1 MDKGGRLV
9 TGWPT
14 GTRLGAR
21 GHTWV
26 VDGVELGEECAA
38 LHLARE
44 SAPGTKATLLS
55 PFDRFTHLP
64 NRQRATV
71 VPARRWLEHVKRL
84 GASCDP
90 AGSLRSLAAARIDLL
105 PHQLEPALAVYNRG
119 VTRILIADGVGLGK
133 TIQAGLIAAEHAR
146 RAPSTRTLIL
156 VPAGLRDQWKRE
168 LERLFALD
176 CVAADAVWLKAVAAD
191 RPSGNNPWALAGTY
205 LASIDFVKQP
215 EALRPLEDVRWDLVV
230 LDEAHAASA
239 ASDRRVAAQ
248 AVASRSRLVLLL
260 TATPRTDDPA
270 EHEALCEIGRLDPR
284 EGPLLLFR
292 RSQRDIGGRAD
303 RRSTLLFVRPS
314 DSERRMHQLLEE
326 YTRRI
331 WRESALRGDEL
342 ATLAAIVLRKRALS
356 SAASLAASVR
366 RRLDL
371 LVTPA
376 APPTEQLR
384 LPMWEE
390 EPLDDGEPDGALAA
404 PGLTNAAQER
414 RWLAVIA
421 ESAQRA
427 AIGESKIR
435 FIRRM
440 LRRIRE
446 PVIIFT
452 EYRDT
457 LIRLK
462 QALSDTWHTVLL
474 LHGGMRPVERG
485 RVQREFN
492 TIPANGESGS
502 HAPVLIATDAAAE
515 GLNLHLRCRTVIH
528 YELPW
533 STARLEQRAGRVD
546 RLGQRHRVHEAGL
559 VAATAAE
566 RVVLGPLMRRVA
578 RMRSSGHAA
587 DGLPEALAESHVAE
601 MIMGPGAVDTTS
613 ASPAHTT
620 LTYTL
625 DLADEASA
633 EAARAAAQRRLSSG
647 QTSEIRPCTTDFP
660 VAAMV
665 RRHSSALRPG
675 LIAVHVLRLS
685 GRRGEVIHEEPI
697 VWQVPWPLSR
707 RKRSPRE
714 VRDIVE
720 DFRRRLAGGSNDLIG
735 VRIEEAL
742 DRSARIH
749 HAVETGWGQRTRL
762 VLGSLRAHS
771 KQLVQQGLFERR
783 HIVHAP
789 GALVDALL
797 ATAEPEA
804 EIPSLMS
811 VDLRLAATLVVLER

>member
-1 MDKGGRLV
+1 MS
-9 TGWPT
+9 GWPT
-14 GTRLGAR
+14 GTRLSAR
-21 GHTWV
+21 GHAWIL
-26 VDGVELGEECAA
+26 DGVERGEDCAA

-44 SAPGTKATLLS
+44 AAPGTKLTLLS
-55 PFDRFTHLP
+55 PFDRVAQLP
-64 NRQRATV
+64 NRRRATV

-84 GASCDP
+84 GATCDP
-90 AGSLRSLAAARIDLL
+90 AGALKSLAGARIDLL
-105 PHQLEPALAVYNRG
+105 PHQLEPALAVFSRG

-133 TIQAGLIAAEHAR
+133 TIQAGVIAAEHTR

-176 CVAADAVWLKAVAAD
+176 CVSADAAWLKAAAAD
-191 RPSGNNPWALAGTY
+191 RPSGTNPWALAGTY
-205 LASIDFVKQP
+205 LASIDFIKQP

-230 LDEAHAASA
+230 LDEAHAASVG
-239 ASDRRVAAQ
+239 SDRRVAAH
-248 AVASRSRLVLLL
+248 AVACRSRLVVLL

-270 EHEALCEIGRLDPR
+270 EYEALCEIGRLDPR

-292 RSQRDIGGRAD
+292 RSQRDIGGRTD
-303 RRSTLLFVRPS
+303 RRSTLLFVQPS
-314 DSERRMHQLLEE
+314 DAELRMHQLLEA
-326 YTRRI
+326 YTRRV

-384 LPMWEE
+384 LWEE
-390 EPLDDGEPDGALAA
+390 EPLDDAEPDGALAA
-404 PGLTNAAQER
+404 PGLTNAALER
-414 RWLAVIA
+414 RWLGVIA
-421 ESAQRA
+421 EAAQRA

-462 QALSDTWHTVLL
+462 QALSDTWHAVLL
-474 LHGGMRPVERG
+474 LHGGMRPVDRG

-492 TIPANGESGS
+492 TIPADSQSGAR
-502 HAPVLIATDAAAE
+502 APVLIATDAAAE

-559 VAATAAE
+559 VAATTAE

-578 RMRSSGHAA
+578 RTRSSGHAP

-601 MIMGPGAVDTTS
+601 MIMGPGAVDTPAGFTF
-613 ASPAHTT
+613 ASPAHHA

-625 DLADEASA
+625 DLAGAA
-633 EAARAAAQRRLSSG
+633 RREAARVAGQRQLSSG
-647 QTSEIRPCTTDFP
+647 RTSDVRRCTTDSP
-660 VAAMV
+660 VAAVV
-665 RRHSSALRPG
+665 RRGSSALQPG

-697 VWQVPWPLSR
+697 VWRAPWAMSR
-707 RKRSPRE
+707 RRRSRRE
-714 VRDIVE
+714 VKDIVE
-720 DFRRRLAGGSNDLIG
+720 DFRRRLAAGSVDLIA
-735 VRIEEAL
+735 VRIGEAL
-742 DRSARIH
+742 DRSARVQ
-749 HAVETGWGQRTRL
+749 HAVETAWAQRTRL

-783 HIVHAP
+783 PTVHAG
-789 GALVDALL
+789 GAQVETLL
-797 ATAEPEA
+797 AAAEAAA
-804 EIPSLMS
+804 EIPVLMS
-811 VDLRLAATLVVLER
+811 VDIPLAATLVVLDR